1 MVFKLPKMT
10 KQEITN
16 LIADGMICRIAFKGG
31 KYPYIAPF
39 QYVYLNETLY
49 FHFTNYGRKMKLL
62 KNDNQVCVAI
72 EKLQPDLREFHF
84 VSLRGDLH
92 VVEDPEERGQVI
104 RTMRDDGRRNL
115 SQQFLAAHGFQETED
130 WSSFTPEKPLIIV
143 RLDIREELGLKS
155 P

>member
-1 MVFKLPKMT
+1 MVFKLPNMT
-10 KQEITN
+10 KQEITK

-62 KNDNQVCVAI
+62 KKDNQVCVAI
-72 EKLQPDLREFHF
+72 EKFQPDLREFHF
-84 VSLRGDLH
+84 VSLRGDLL

-104 RTMRDDGRRNL
+104 RTMREDGRQNL
-115 SQQFLAAHGFQETED
+115 SPQFLAAHGFQRTED

-143 RLDIREELGLKS
+143 RLDIREDLGLKS